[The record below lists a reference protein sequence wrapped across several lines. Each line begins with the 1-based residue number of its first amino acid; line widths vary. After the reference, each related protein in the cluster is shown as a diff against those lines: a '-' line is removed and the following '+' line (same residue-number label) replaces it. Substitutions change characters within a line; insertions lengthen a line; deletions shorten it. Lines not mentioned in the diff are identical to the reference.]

1 MATLIIDKIKGGSG
15 GVELSI
21 PTTDGS
27 LGQLIKTD
35 GNGNLSWT
43 TDTNTTYSVGDGGL
57 TTNDLTNT
65 LKANYDTGYSHSQ
78 AGHAPSGAEANAANT
93 AITTAANSWTAT
105 QTFGDELLVGAKIK
119 DYSEAYTATS
129 GTGTQALDLTLGNVF
144 KHTASGG
151 NVTFTFTNPP
161 TSGAAGSFTLIWVQ
175 DTTDRTITWPV
186 SVDWAGGTAP
196 DVTSGSGK
204 VDVYTFF
211 TVDGGTLWYGM
222 QAGADFT

>member
-93 AITTAANSWTAT
+93 AITTADQSRSGS
-105 QTFGDELLVGAKIK
+105 QRGSLVTDNDGSF
-119 DYSEAYTATS
+119 DM
-129 GTGTQALDLTLGNVF
+129 N
-144 KHTASGG
+144 GG
-151 NVTFTFTNPP
+151 NNFKCTPTGAITLTFTNI
-161 TSGAAGSFTLIWVQ
+161 TNGQSGFILLVNSGQTVSAHANTKVDANLLATVTAAGTYLMSYFS
-175 DTTDRTITWPV
+175 D
-186 SVDWAGGTAP
+186 GTN
-196 DVTSGSGK
+196 
-204 VDVYTFF
+204 VYLTNSA
-211 TVDGGTLWYGM
+211 VY
-222 QAGADFT
+222 A

>member
-93 AITTAANSWTAT
+93 AITTADQSWTGS
-105 QTFGDELLVGAKIK
+105 QR
-119 DYSEAYTATS
+119 
-129 GTGTQALDLTLGNVF
+129 GTTVVDNDGSFDMN
-144 KHTASGG
+144 GG
-151 NVTFTFTNPP
+151 NNFKCTPTGAITLTFTNI
-161 TSGAAGSFTLIWVQ
+161 TNGQSGFILLVNSGQTVSAHANTKVDANLLATVTAAGTYL
-175 DTTDRTITWPV
+175 V
-186 SVDWAGGTAP
+186 SYFSDGTN
-196 DVTSGSGK
+196 
-204 VDVYTFF
+204 VYLTNSA
-211 TVDGGTLWYGM
+211 VY
-222 QAGADFT
+222 A

>member
-93 AITTAANSWTAT
+93 AITTADQSWSGS
-105 QTFGDELLVGAKIK
+105 QRGSLVTDNDGSF
-119 DYSEAYTATS
+119 DM
-129 GTGTQALDLTLGNVF
+129 N
-144 KHTASGG
+144 GG
-151 NVTFTFTNPP
+151 NNFKCTPGGAFTLTFTNI
-161 TSGAAGSFTLIWVQ
+161 TSGQSGFILLVNTGGQVVSAHANTKVDANLLATVTAAGTYL
-175 DTTDRTITWPV
+175 V
-186 SVDWAGGTAP
+186 SYFSDGT
-196 DVTSGSGK
+196 
-204 VDVYTFF
+204 DVYLTNSAVY
-211 TVDGGTLWYGM
+211 T
-222 QAGADFT
+222 

>member
-93 AITTAANSWTAT
+93 AITTADQSWSGS
-105 QTFGDELLVGAKIK
+105 QRGSLVTDNDGSF
-119 DYSEAYTATS
+119 DM
-129 GTGTQALDLTLGNVF
+129 N
-144 KHTASGG
+144 GG
-151 NVTFTFTNPP
+151 NNFKCTPTGAITLTFTNI
-161 TSGAAGSFTLIWVQ
+161 TDGQSGFILLVNSGQTVSAHANTKVDANLLATVTAAGTYL
-175 DTTDRTITWPV
+175 V
-186 SVDWAGGTAP
+186 SYFSDGTN
-196 DVTSGSGK
+196 
-204 VDVYTFF
+204 VYLTNSA
-211 TVDGGTLWYGM
+211 VY
-222 QAGADFT
+222 A

>member
-93 AITTAANSWTAT
+93 AITTADQSWT
-105 QTFGDELLVGAKIK
+105 GAQR
-119 DYSEAYTATS
+119 
-129 GTGTQALDLTLGNVF
+129 GTTVVDNDGSFDMN
-144 KHTASGG
+144 GG
-151 NVTFTFTNPP
+151 NNFKCTPTGAITLTFTNI
-161 TSGAAGSFTLIWVQ
+161 TNGQSGFILLVNSGQTVSAHANTKVDANLLATVTAAGTYL
-175 DTTDRTITWPV
+175 V
-186 SVDWAGGTAP
+186 SYFSDGTN
-196 DVTSGSGK
+196 
-204 VDVYTFF
+204 VYLTNSA
-211 TVDGGTLWYGM
+211 VY
-222 QAGADFT
+222 A